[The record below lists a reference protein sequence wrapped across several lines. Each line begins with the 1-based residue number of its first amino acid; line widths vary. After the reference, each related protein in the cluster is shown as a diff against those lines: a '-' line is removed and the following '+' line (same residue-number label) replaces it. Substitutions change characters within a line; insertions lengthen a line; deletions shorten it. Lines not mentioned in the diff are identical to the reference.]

1 MAIDNSDRIFVTG
14 SEGFIGSHLT
24 EALVRKGAK
33 VKALVLYNS
42 FSSIG
47 WLQDLPSEIK
57 REIEIV
63 FGDVRDPSC
72 MQQYMKGCNK
82 VFHLAAL
89 IGIPYSYVAPD
100 SYVDVNIKGTLNILQ
115 AARNLDVEKVV
126 HTSTSE
132 VYGSAQFV
140 PISEQHPL
148 VGQSPYAAT
157 KIGADHLALSF
168 YRSFQTP
175 VAIARPFN
183 TYGPRQSTRAV
194 IPTIITQVL
203 SGQGAISL
211 GSTYTTRDFNFC
223 LDTAAGL
230 MAVMESAATLGEE
243 VNIGTGFEI
252 AVADVVKIVSELVGV
267 EVAVK
272 EDANRLRPALSEV
285 ERLCADNTKITKL
298 TDWRPQFSEINGIR
312 EGLKRTIEW
321 FKVPEN
327 IAKYEVGA
335 YAI

>member
-1 MAIDNSDRIFVTG
+1 MNKSDKVFITG
-14 SEGFIGSHLT
+14 AEGFIGSHLV
-24 EALVRKGAK
+24 EALVHQGVK

-47 WLQDLPSEIK
+47 WLKNLPLDIK
-57 REIEIV
+57 KEIEIV
-63 FGDVRDPSC
+63 FGDVRDMHC

-100 SYVDVNIKGTLNILQ
+100 SYVDVNIKGTLNVLQ
-115 AARNLDVEKVV
+115 AARNLDVEKIV

-140 PISEQHPL
+140 PIHEDHPL

-157 KIGADHLALSF
+157 KIAADQLALSF
-168 YRSFQTP
+168 YRTFQLP

-194 IPTIITQVL
+194 IPTIITQAL
-203 SGQGAISL
+203 SGVHSISL
-211 GSTYTTRDFNFC
+211 GATDTTRDFNYC
-223 LDTAAGL
+223 LDTALGL
-230 MAVMESAATLGEE
+230 IAIMDARATIGEV
-243 VNIGTGFEI
+243 VNIGSGFEI
-252 AVADVVKIVSELVGV
+252 AVAELVNVIAELVNVKINVKQDEL
-267 EVAVK
+267 
-272 EDANRLRPALSEV
+272 RIRPQLSEV
-285 ERLCADNTKITKL
+285 ERLCADNTKIRNLTKWQPKFADL
-298 TDWRPQFSEINGIR
+298 
-312 EGLKRTIEW
+312 EGLKAGLEHTIKW
-321 FKVPEN
+321 FQIPEN
-327 IAKYEVGA
+327 LAHYQVGE